1 MVQDHVPQCF
11 VAVFVE
17 HLLLM
22 ENHLDCVFRTEVSH
36 FLPHAILVI
45 LKFSP
50 NVFRFY
56 FYLFF
61 VAFYVVVDVS
71 QLRVFLHDVRSRLQ
85 SSVFVGDRSHV
96 DSLDLIGL
104 GLQANLFEEVGD
116 LMIMGLELLQNEGN
130 QFEGRNAVDIDLAA
144 GGVPLLYESEGKHDD
159 VGEPVHHL
167 VMTYNRQALK
177 EMRRQGF
184 LVLQVL
190 RLLTN
195 HSLQQKHCKL
205 IDGGNVVLETQT

>member
-1 MVQDHVPQCF
+1 MLCRCIRRTPPSYGKSPGLCISNKGQPLPSSRYPRHPQVQSERLQ
-11 VAVFVE
+11 A
-17 HLLLM
+17 L
-22 ENHLDCVFRTEVSH
+22 
-36 FLPHAILVI
+36 FLPI
-45 LKFSP
+45 
-50 NVFRFY
+50 
-56 FYLFF
+56 F
-61 VAFYVVVDVS
+61 VTFYVVVDVS

-116 LMIMGLELLQNEGN
+116 LMVMGLELFQNEGN

-190 RLLTN
+190 RLLTY